1 MKVGAFRLKGA
12 QLQHSEMRQ
21 RRMAKIHHLLAGSPK
36 RLSTLV
42 DEHLR
47 LMDEEGL
54 PLVWGKA
61 GIILAVVELHERG
74 EMRAAAEL

>member
-1 MKVGAFRLKGA
+1 
-12 QLQHSEMRQ
+12 
-21 RRMAKIHHLLAGSPK
+21 
-36 RLSTLV
+36 
-42 DEHLR
+42 
-47 LMDEEGL
+47 MDEEGL